1 MGTVR
6 IVGSCLDGSIRE
18 DVMKKKGTWKLVA
31 VLGVL
36 LVAAIYYYLALPAIN
51 LHSADMWM
59 FIMMMIVV
67 VAAAYIWKKKPTRD
81 EAKKSMPLKV
91 ILGSLVVVVVIYLVG
106 SLLSSP
112 IINAKKYQELLAVE
126 EGDFAAD
133 VEQRSF
139 DQIPLLDRDSAMI
152 LGNRKMGSM
161 VDMVSQYEVDDL
173 YSQINY
179 QDRPVRV
186 SPLRYASLIK
196 WFTNVGTGIPAY
208 VKIDMA
214 TQETELVKL
223 PEGMKY
229 TTSDH
234 FNRNIYRHLRF
245 KYPTY
250 IFNELSFE
258 IDEEGT
264 PYWVCPV
271 KKFNIGLF
279 GGVTIGR
286 VVLCNAIT
294 GECTDYAV
302 EDVPSWIDRAYSADM
317 LLELYNYHGT
327 LKHGYFNSV
336 LGQRDCLMTTS
347 GYNYLALE
355 DDVWVYTGVT
365 SVTGDQSNVGFV
377 LMNQRTMEA
386 KYYKVE
392 GATEA
397 SAMSS
402 AEGQVQ
408 NLKYKA
414 TFPLLL
420 NISGEPTYFIALK
433 DDAGL
438 VKKYAMVNVQRY
450 QIVAIGDSVS
460 ECEDAYTKLMY
471 QSGIKEEAADTREVL
486 TAEGKIAKI
495 AQGVVDGNSHY
506 YIMLEDDDQIYDI
519 SVVEFIDVIRYDVG
533 DTVKVEYKENAN
545 TNMVLSLTGSKAAE
559 GLKDNTAGDAPQ
571 GDVEDE

>member
-223 PEGMKY
+223 SEGMKY

-294 GECTDYAV
+294 GECVDYAV
-302 EDVPSWIDRAYSADM
+302 EDVPQWIDRAYSADM
-317 LLELYNYHGT
+317 LVELYNYYGT
-327 LKHGYFNSV
+327 LKHGYFNSI